1 MHPPEPK
8 RTVSWAPRREE
19 ASLEAVAALAFLVFG
34 VALILPGAAQPALAA
49 ALGLDLSASGLVA
62 SALSLGLGVGVVA
75 GGPLAD
81 RLPRRPLFAA
91 SAGLAGLSGL
101 ALAGGGSFAA
111 ALAATAGIGLGA
123 GLYETLL
130 NAAVPE
136 RAPAHAAARLSLLH
150 AMATLG
156 AGLGAPVFGAFAQ
169 GSGFAAAYGALG
181 AAFAVLAGLGLAVR
195 FPAPPPAP
203 RAGAPGAALRVRA
216 LAPWA
221 GVAFAY
227 VGLETALSVFAVPY
241 ARGLGLDAGRGMRSL
256 SAFWLGLLVARI
268 AFALL
273 RRAPGARQLR
283 LAGGAG
289 ALALAGGALSR
300 APAPELLFLAA
311 GLALG
316 VVFPLVVWF
325 AGEAWPAR
333 RASAVGLVVGAGS
346 LGGFA
351 VPWLAGEIGDR
362 LGPAAAVAAL
372 AALALGI
379 AGAAR
384 APRASR

>member
-1 MHPPEPK
+1 
-8 RTVSWAPRREE
+8 
-19 ASLEAVAALAFLVFG
+19 VFG
-34 VALILPGAAQPALAA
+34 VALILPGAAQPALSA
-49 ALGLDLSASGLVA
+49 ALGLDLAASGGVA

-101 ALAGGGSFAA
+101 ALAAGGSFAGV
-111 ALAATAGIGLGA
+111 LAATAGIGLGA

-169 GSGFAAAYGALG
+169 ASGFGAAYGALG
-181 AAFAVLAGLGLAVR
+181 AAFAALAVIGLGVR
-195 FPAPPPAP
+195 FPPPSGPA
-203 RAGAPGAALRVRA
+203 REDASNVAQRLRG

-221 GVAFAY
+221 LVCFAY

-241 ARGLGLDAGRGMRSL
+241 ARGLGLDAGRGMRAL
-256 SAFWLGLLVARI
+256 SIFWVGLLAARI
-268 AFALL
+268 AFAVLG
-273 RRAPGARQLR
+273 RPAGAGLLR
-283 LAGGAG
+283 LAGLAGALVLAAG
-289 ALALAGGALSR
+289 ALAR
-300 APAPELLFLAA
+300 APLPELVFLAT
-311 GLALG
+311 GLGLG
-316 VVFPLVVWF
+316 VVFPLVVLF
-325 AGEAWPAR
+325 AGEAWPER
-333 RASAVGLVVGAGS
+333 RASAVGLVVGAGA

-362 LGPAAAVAAL
+362 LGPAAAVGSL
-372 AALALGI
+372 AALALSI
-379 AGAAR
+379 ALAAR
-384 APRASR
+384 APGASR